1 MADKK
6 SANKPKKDYYQEVTN
21 EILALME
28 KGELPWQEGWDAKA
42 GSVLAGAMNGESKR
56 PYHKENGLR
65 LSLIASKRA
74 KDGKTD
80 PRFYTFAQAKKL
92 GYKVLPGHHSTWLKQ
107 GFLQTK
113 DPKTGEELPPEEQ
126 KWKRVYSFVFHA
138 SDLALEYEKAKDA
151 DGNELTEP
159 ATNSYGNVIT
169 GEDGKPVMRPAVI
182 VTKPIPEYVPDKSK
196 IHTHE
201 ETMELAET
209 MLQNSGAKILTD
221 RADEAFY
228 APKKDE
234 IHVPLKEAFEKLE
247 SFYATALHELG
258 HWTGHES
265 RLNRPGIAKFD
276 SFGSEQYAAEELR
289 AELASVFLSIDTGL
303 PLNMQNNAAYIQ
315 GWSKK
320 LKSGKMEFFKAVN
333 DAYKIKDYVEGLV
346 RNKLKQKTAENADEK
361 EKAAEQPTAEK
372 PEVKEVQ
379 EPVKEA
385 ETPKP
390 MKLYKYLLDRRPL
403 DVGTVPKEGLDHFDE
418 EDKAAQYGAVY
429 YSRPLSDD
437 EVKQYELRQDPYYE
451 SEQFHRITIYQTEE
465 AWKFQDFGK
474 AMLTAKAEGKPIDFA
489 KYDKKYVYEVPAFR
503 NGKPLDTNTLLE
515 ETFAKFNA
523 PDRPAGMTMRSVSMG
538 DILRLNEKNYWVDAE
553 GFKELLVLPIRGV
566 QIVKA
571 ASNAAL
577 ERVEQ
582 NQKAAIGEQKFNDY
596 QKRFFKAFYE
606 GAKFGGEGF
615 EPTIADQYEMHLYNH
630 AVDYGLSSIRPCDQ
644 KAWEKADMKFLADVA
659 EESRQDANQMQNAV
673 ETVQQYSP
681 YVAVSDSNSYAM
693 DLMKEVMKSQPYLD
707 MKEQL
712 RAEQTEEVAVAGKCA
727 AR

>member
-6 SANKPKKDYYQEVTN
+6 SVNKPKKDYYQEVTN

-28 KGELPWQEGWDAKA
+28 KGKLFWQKDWDAKA

-56 PYHKENGLR
+56 PYHKENALR
-65 LSLIASKRA
+65 LALIAGKRA

-92 GYKVLPGHHSTWLKQ
+92 GYTVLPGHHGTWIKQ
-107 GFLQTK
+107 GYLQTK
-113 DPKTGEELPPEEQ
+113 DPVTKEELPLEEQ
-126 KWKRVYSFVFHA
+126 RWKRIYSTVFHA
-138 SDLALEYEKAKDA
+138 SDLAQKYEYVKDA
-151 DGNELTEP
+151 DGKNVMEE
-159 ATNSYGNVIT
+159 AKDAYGETIT
-169 GEDGKPVMRPAVI
+169 KDGKPVMRPAI
-182 VTKPIPEYVPDKSK
+182 KITEPIPEYVPDKSK

-201 ETMELAET
+201 ETMELAES
-209 MLQNSGAKILTD
+209 MLQNSGAKIFTD
-221 RADEAFY
+221 QADQAYY

-234 IHVPLKEAFEKLE
+234 IHVPPKEAFEKLE

-320 LKSGKMEFFKAVN
+320 LKSDKMEFFKAVN

-451 SEQFHRITIYQTEE
+451 SEQFHRITIYQTDES
-465 AWKFQDFGK
+465 WKFQDFGE
-474 AMLTAKAEGKPIDFA
+474 AMLEAKVEGKPIDFA

-503 NGKPLDTNTLLE
+503 DGKPLDTNTILE

-523 PDRPAGMTMRSVSMG
+523 PDRPAGKTMRSVSKG
-538 DILRLNEKNYWVDAE
+538 DILRLNEKHYWVNSVE
-553 GFKELLVLPIRGV
+553 FQELLILPIRDM

-571 ASNAAL
+571 ASSAAL
-577 ERVEQ
+577 EKVEQ
-582 NQKAAIGEQKFNDY
+582 GQKEAVGEKKFDEY

-606 GAKFGGEGF
+606 GAKLGGEGF
-615 EPTIADQYEMHLYNH
+615 EPTVADQYEMHLYDH

-644 KAWEKADMKFLADVA
+644 KAWEKADMKFLANVA

-693 DLMKEVMKSQPYLD
+693 DLMKEVMKSQSYLD
-707 MKEQL
+707 MKEQI